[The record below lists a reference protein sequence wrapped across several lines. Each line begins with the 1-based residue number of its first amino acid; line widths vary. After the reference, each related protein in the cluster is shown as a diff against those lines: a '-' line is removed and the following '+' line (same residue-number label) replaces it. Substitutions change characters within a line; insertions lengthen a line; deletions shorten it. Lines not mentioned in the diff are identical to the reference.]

1 MAKRMLTVFC
11 CLVLS
16 VGAVSCTSFKS
27 RHYAGEKMLLT
38 EEDISAETIWKIGD
52 SVYFVHRVGE
62 GTLAAAT
69 LNWDEDKG
77 AYAMQTHELVPSKI
91 GDHQFLNVKEGDYYT
106 ILRLVEAGEDAVLL
120 LTVDK
125 DKLEKD
131 MADGLLQAHK
141 EDGAIVM
148 DGTKAALGRYVGNHV
163 ETLFALDAAGVARL
177 IAGELK

>member
-1 MAKRMLTVFC
+1 MAKRILTVFC
-11 CLVLS
+11 CFLLS
-16 VGAVSCTSFKS
+16 VGAISCTSFKS
-27 RHYAGEKMLLT
+27 RHYAGEMMLLT

-52 SVYFVHRVGE
+52 SVYFVRMVGE
-62 GTLAAAT
+62 GTIVAAT

-77 AYAMQTHELVPSKI
+77 AYAMQAHELVPSKI
-91 GDHQFLNVKEGDYYT
+91 GDHRFMNVKDGDYYT
-106 ILRLVEAGEDAVLL
+106 ILRLVGAGEDEVVL

-131 MADGLLQAHK
+131 MAEGLLQAHK
-141 EDGAIVM
+141 EDGDIVM
-148 DGTKAALGRYVGNHV
+148 DGTKEALDRYIGSHI